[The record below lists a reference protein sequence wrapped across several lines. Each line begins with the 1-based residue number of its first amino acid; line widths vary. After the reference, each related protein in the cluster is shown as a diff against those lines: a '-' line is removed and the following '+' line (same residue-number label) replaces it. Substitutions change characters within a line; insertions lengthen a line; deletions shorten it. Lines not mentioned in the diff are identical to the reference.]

1 MLGCLNNIGVFVFVG
16 CLWNKDLNIIFIIF
30 LMYMFMGLS
39 ILGLLFVF
47 NVDGELLK
55 RIFESFLNDFL
66 FEEYKFFFFFDFM
79 IGIIKMD
86 GNIFLLIFLEFI

>member
-30 LMYMFMGLS
+30 LMYMFIGLS

-55 RIFESFLNDFL
+55 KIFESFLNDFL

>member
-30 LMYMFMGLS
+30 LMYMFIGLS

>member
-1 MLGCLNNIGVFVFVG
+1 
-16 CLWNKDLNIIFIIF
+16 
-30 LMYMFMGLS
+30 MYMFIGLS

>member
-30 LMYMFMGLS
+30 LMYMFIGLS

-55 RIFESFLNDFL
+55 KIFESFLNDFL
-66 FEEYKFFFFFDFM
+66 FEEYNFFFFFDFM